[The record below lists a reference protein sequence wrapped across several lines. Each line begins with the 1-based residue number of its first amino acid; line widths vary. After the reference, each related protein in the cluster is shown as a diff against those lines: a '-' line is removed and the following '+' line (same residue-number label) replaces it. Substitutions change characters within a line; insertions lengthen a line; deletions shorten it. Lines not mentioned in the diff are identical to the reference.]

1 MSDRKRKILSD
12 QSSHTDEDDEA
23 EMGEK
28 CKQKQPPM
36 KRGHIAKDFKIPKK
50 KPVNLPPSPVLTGST
65 ADSNPALTGST
76 AEPNPLS
83 SPLRTEK
90 KFELVEDALEAMF
103 ADLSGIK
110 RFKTQG

>member
-1 MSDRKRKILSD
+1 MSDRKRKIASD
-12 QSSHTDEDDEA
+12 QSSHTDEDDDA

-28 CKQKQPPM
+28 SKQQPPM

-50 KPVNLPPSPVLTGST
+50 KPVNLPPSPVLAGATADSNPDLTGST
-65 ADSNPALTGST
+65 AD
-76 AEPNPLS
+76 PNPLS

-110 RFKTQG
+110 RFRIQG